1 MATPPSESPL
11 RSLYDE
17 ISCCK
22 ADSPVV
28 VSWKASKHSPPTFIG
43 HRLPTPLT
51 KANIK
56 STLSMS
62 NVSSFQSRN
71 FHVKLRIPLH
81 LEGWGGIKVDVDLD
95 IGGECL
101 RGVETTLYT
110 NMDPADDDSGPGCR
124 ECGCKCR
131 YKGPAEGRDN
141 VKIRRR
147 SELPSQVCRAFT
159 YADKLA
165 DDVVEVELSLTLKES
180 PRPKIIGPNR
190 DIPVPSTVASS
201 CLLRYMEDLAKATEI
216 TVFLEKESVP
226 SVVPLSRLSDSLVF
240 ESFFDTDNW
249 ANIAGAVT

>member
-1 MATPPSESPL
+1 MATPRPESPL

-22 ADSPVV
+22 AGSPVV
-28 VSWKASKHSPPTFIG
+28 VSWKASKDSSPTYIG
-43 HRLPTPLT
+43 HRLPTPTT

-56 STLSMS
+56 ATLSMS
-62 NVSSFQSRN
+62 DISSFQSRS

-81 LEGWGGIKVDVDLD
+81 LEGWGGNKVDVFLD

-110 NMDPADDDSGPGCR
+110 NMDPADDNSGPGCR

-131 YKGPAEGRDN
+131 FKGPAEGRDN

-147 SELPSQVCRAFT
+147 SELPNQVRRAFT
-159 YADKLA
+159 YADELE
-165 DDVVEVELSLTLKES
+165 DDVIEVELSLTIKES
-180 PRPKIIGPNR
+180 PRPTIIGPNR
-190 DIPVPSTVASS
+190 DIPVPSTIASS
-201 CLLRYMEDLAKATEI
+201 CLYRYMEDLAEATEI

-226 SVVPLSRLSDSLVF
+226 SVVPLSRLSDSLIF
-240 ESFFDTDNW
+240 ESFFETDNW
-249 ANIAGAVT
+249 GNILLGQ